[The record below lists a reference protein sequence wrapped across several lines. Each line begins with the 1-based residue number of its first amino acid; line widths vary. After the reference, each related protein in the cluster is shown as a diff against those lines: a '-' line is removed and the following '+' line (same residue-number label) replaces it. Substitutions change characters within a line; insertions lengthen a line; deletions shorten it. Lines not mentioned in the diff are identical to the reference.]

1 ATATSQVQAL
11 ELILSPDQ
19 AVQVACE
26 AICPTRCEWRQCH
39 AELNSWIALQE
50 HLHRHCHQLEAS
62 SSSQANTFHCQAERC
77 AVRLHDSLP
86 SLLQHITFSHMSRVP
101 LPCPVEGCSEAFTY
115 KQAPTAIPAHLQ
127 TEHRFGGSFP
137 TRLPPLRQSRTPKKP
152 PRRSLPPL
160 PPDQV
165 PLYTLLL
172 PPVRE
177 KHRRAGAT
185 ASQTARR
192 GRWKRMSS
200 RAAAPDSSSDA
211 DEPESMPFPDLDPQT
226 AYYSDRQNECL
237 EWVAYKAP
245 PEPALQ
251 ISRPQPMIIPPVR
264 EKPPARSIGYV
275 AFAEKFA
282 QLELAGIIDGLGQW
296 PQEESEKDGE
306 AQADA
311 RQSRT
316 PGKAKGKGK
325 SMDMDKDKMDLDGHD
340 HVAGPSSSA
349 QGSGGG

>member
-1 ATATSQVQAL
+1 MIADAEVPATSQVQAL
-11 ELILSPDQ
+11 ELVLSPER
-19 AVQVACE
+19 AVQVASE
-26 AICPTRCEWRQCH
+26 AIRPTRCEWRGCP
-39 AELNSWIALQE
+39 AELNSWIALQK
-50 HLHRHCHQLEAS
+50 HLHHHCQQVEAS
-62 SSSQANTFHCQAERC
+62 SSQAPFHCQCERC
-77 AVRLHDSLP
+77 AVRLHDSLS

-115 KQAPTAIPAHLQ
+115 KQAPTAIPAHLR
-127 TEHRFGGSFP
+127 TDHRFGGSFP

-152 PRRSLPPL
+152 PRRALPPL
-160 PPDQV
+160 PHDPV

-177 KHRRAGAT
+177 KPRRAGST

-200 RAAAPDSSSDA
+200 RAAPPSEASDT
-211 DEPESMPFPDLDPQT
+211 DEPESMPFADLDPQAST
-226 AYYSDRQNECL
+226 SYYSSPQNECL

-264 EKPPARSIGYV
+264 EKPPAPSIGYV

-282 QLELAGIIDGLGQW
+282 QLELAGIIDGTGQW
-296 PQEESEKDGE
+296 PQDDSERDVE
-306 AQADA
+306 ADA
-311 RQSRT
+311 RDART
-316 PGKAKGKGK
+316 PGKGKGK
-325 SMDMDKDKMDLDGHD
+325 DKDKMDTDSPD
-340 HVAGPSSSA
+340 RAAGPSRA
-349 QGSGGG
+349 RQGGEGG